1 MKKTMP
7 DIGDIENKNLIIV
20 APNGARKTKKD
31 HPNLPI
37 SPEELAVEVENC
49 VAQGAAMVH
58 LHARTAQG
66 AHSLEV
72 EDNLAVY
79 HAVKQRLGDKVII
92 QLTTEAVGIYNPD
105 QQMDLIRAIEPEAA
119 SFALVE
125 LIPSPEHEEAAKA
138 FFHWLTLRNI
148 TSQYIVYSPEQLSY
162 YLDLIERGVL
172 PAEQHH
178 LLFVLGRYNEKLESE
193 PSDLDPFLE
202 LVKQLGGVRWA
213 VCAFGPKEQECLLKA
228 AQMGG
233 DVRIGFENNL
243 YTTEQTLADSNASQ
257 VKSLVTALNREG
269 GTVMDV
275 ETARKNLFSA

>member
-92 QLTTEAVGIYNPD
+92 QLTTEAVGIYDPD

-162 YLDLIERGVL
+162 YLDLRERGIL

-228 AQMGG
+228 ARMGG

-257 VKSLVTALNREG
+257 VKSLVTALNHEG